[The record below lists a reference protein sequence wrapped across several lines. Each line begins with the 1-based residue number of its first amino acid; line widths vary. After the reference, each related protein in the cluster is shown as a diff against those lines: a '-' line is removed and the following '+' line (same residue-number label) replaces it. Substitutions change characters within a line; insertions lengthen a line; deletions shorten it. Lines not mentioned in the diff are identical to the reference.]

1 MIDDQTTARE
11 REEQAEQA
19 EQADDARSADSAFL
33 ERHGAPPEMTDSTS
47 TGVYRTGREPTTA
60 RECALAL
67 AASLHDVAGAMT
79 AYVGVLEDRNPNGGD
94 AGRLLV
100 RSLDDLRQTALD
112 VADLWPDD

>member
-1 MIDDQTTARE
+1 MIARE
-11 REEQAEQA
+11 REEQREEQA
-19 EQADDARSADSAFL
+19 EQGRSADSAFL

-47 TGVYRTGREPTTA
+47 TATSTGFYQTDREATTA

-94 AGRLLV
+94 EGRLLV
-100 RSLDDLRQTALD
+100 RSLDDLRQTALEI
-112 VADLWPDD
+112 ADLWPDD